1 MDQEQEIEFMRGC
14 RRMGLLPNPERL
26 TGKRKALALEM
37 EALFKRV
44 DEIDVLI
51 DEGSSLLED
60 SSDSEEG
67 T

>member
-1 MDQEQEIEFMRGC
+1 
-14 RRMGLLPNPERL
+14 MGLLPNPERL